1 MRPRVLQFIGVVCL
15 ALVTSSIAGVFT
27 DGFGSYWN
35 WRDCWVVLFLSV
47 VLMTVAAVGDIWLR
61 EDLLLWSK
69 AAHTHRLFWG
79 YFDVPE
85 YLLRGG
91 KLETDN

>member
-1 MRPRVLQFIGVVCL
+1 
-15 ALVTSSIAGVFT
+15 
-27 DGFGSYWN
+27 
-35 WRDCWVVLFLSV
+35 
-47 VLMTVAAVGDIWLR
+47 MTVAAVGDIWLR

-79 YFDVPE
+79 YTDAPE

-91 KLETDN
+91 RLETDN

>member
-1 MRPRVLQFIGVVCL
+1 MRPKVLQLIGVAGL
-15 ALVTSSIAGVFT
+15 ALILGSVAGIST

-35 WRDCWVVLFLSV
+35 WRDCFIVLFLSV

-61 EDLLLWSK
+61 EDLLLFSK

-85 YLLRGG
+85 YLLKGG
-91 KLETDN
+91 KIED

>member
-1 MRPRVLQFIGVVCL
+1 MRPKILQLIGVLCL
-15 ALVTSSIAGVFT
+15 ALITASIAGVFS
-27 DGFGSYWN
+27 DGLGAYWN

-47 VLMTVAAVGDIWLR
+47 LLMTVASVGDIWLR
-61 EDLLLWSK
+61 EDLLLMTK

-79 YFDVPE
+79 YFDAPE

-91 KLETDN
+91 KIEDR

>member
-1 MRPRVLQFIGVVCL
+1 MRPKVLQLIGVACL
-15 ALVTSSIAGVFT
+15 ALILGSVAGIST

-35 WRDCWVVLFLSV
+35 WRDCFIVLFLSV

-61 EDLLLWSK
+61 EDLLLFSK

-85 YLLRGG
+85 YLLKGG
-91 KLETDN
+91 KIED

>member
-1 MRPRVLQFIGVVCL
+1 MRSRVLQLVGVVCL
-15 ALVTSSIAGVFT
+15 LLISASVAGVFS
-27 DGFGSYWN
+27 DGLGSIWN

-47 VLMTVAAVGDIWLR
+47 VLMTAAAVGDIWLR

-79 YFDVPE
+79 YLDVPE

-91 KLETDN
+91 KIED